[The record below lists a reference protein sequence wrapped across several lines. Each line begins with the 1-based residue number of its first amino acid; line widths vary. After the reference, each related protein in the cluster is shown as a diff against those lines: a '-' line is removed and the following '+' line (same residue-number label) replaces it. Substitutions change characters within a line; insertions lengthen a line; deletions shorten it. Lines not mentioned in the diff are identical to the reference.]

1 MSSSRAFKV
10 AFKCSACGK
19 CCTGKGGKV
28 RVNTREVEAIADHL
42 SIPTKELRRHYLRRH
57 RDDDFDSLKQT
68 PDDRQCIF
76 LDGKQCSI
84 YPVRPTQCQTYPF
97 WPQQLISKYDWTL
110 ASKECEGIL
119 LDPSSDD
126 DIIPDDRILKE
137 TVIHEVHRS
146 GENITYNEINELVA
160 ELDPDMLHAFDQ
172 EVASKYRRKIV
183 YEDQHVVVL
192 DSFFDKLPPTR
203 SLHFTDR
210 LQLVQ
215 SEVFLTHEGAVDHS
229 YLSLDVHRGLS
240 VALGFLDDSRRSSQW
255 RIAMLGAGA
264 SVLPTFW
271 HHLITRHRPVHIQ
284 VVEPREDMLRA
295 GREYFDAADALQVHQ
310 QFGES
315 FVSES
320 LMAGALMDLIVVDV
334 EDGTSHAVSDD
345 RGDGLLRA
353 PPASMTSFSFL
364 QDIRQLLT
372 PRGVFAVNAID
383 GDKPIGERAPRG
395 SSVHCLSR
403 RMAAVFDQVWMLEL
417 AANVIVFGVK
427 GDSTSSAGPSGWSD
441 ENDALQ
447 EILDEFRPN
456 LRRVQ

>member
-1 MSSSRAFKV
+1 MVLIRTVQINRSGGKSGGAMSSSRAFKV

-84 YPVRPTQCQTYPF
+84 YPGTLFMNDARC
-97 WPQQLISKYDWTL
+97 YDWTL

-137 TVIHEVHRS
+137 TVIHEVEYVDVVLSVLYTWTVQVHRS
-146 GENITYNEINELVA
+146 GENFTYNEINELVA
-160 ELDPDMLHAFDQ
+160 E
-172 EVASKYRRKIV
+172 
-183 YEDQHVVVL
+183 
-192 DSFFDKLPPTR
+192 
-203 SLHFTDR
+203 
-210 LQLVQ
+210 
-215 SEVFLTHEGAVDHS
+215 
-229 YLSLDVHRGLS
+229 
-240 VALGFLDDSRRSSQW
+240 
-255 RIAMLGAGA
+255 
-264 SVLPTFW
+264 
-271 HHLITRHRPVHIQ
+271 
-284 VVEPREDMLRA
+284 
-295 GREYFDAADALQVHQ
+295 REYFDAADALQVHQ

-345 RGDGLLRA
+345 RGNGLLRA

-417 AANVIVFGVK
+417 TANVIVFGVK